1 MTLTTIASQ
10 LHQMRVE
17 LQHDNDI
24 ADERDR
30 LRDEYA
36 ADQHED
42 RELFERIRWG
52 GINRNNPDNPN
63 L

>member
-1 MTLTTIASQ
+1 MSISMIASQ

-17 LQHDNDI
+17 LQHDNDL
-24 ADERDR
+24 ADEIETAE
-30 LRDEYA
+30 LRR
-36 ADQHED
+36 ED

-52 GINRNNPDNPN
+52 GIQRNNPDNPN